1 MKSAVS
7 LAERLV
13 AAAATLAIPLA
24 LRVLP
29 LPRVLA
35 VCDAWPRVSVRAARP
50 PALAHR
56 VRRWLAHGRG
66 PWKSTCL
73 TRSVV
78 LYAMLRQHGHR
89 PELRV
94 GVAGPARA
102 FDAHAWVIVDGQ
114 AVDQPAGVVESYR
127 ELRMHHA

>member
-1 MKSAVS
+1 MTRVV
-7 LAERLV
+7 LFGERMV
-13 AAAATLAIPLA
+13 AAAAALTIPLA

-35 VCDAWPRVSVRAARP
+35 LCDAWPRVAARPARP

-56 VRRWLAHGRG
+56 VRRWLAIGRG

-78 LYAMLRQHGHR
+78 LYALLRQHGYS
-89 PELRV
+89 PELRI
-94 GVAGPARA
+94 GVSGRARA
-102 FDAHAWVIVDGQ
+102 FDAHAWVTVNGQ
-114 AVDQPAGVVESYR
+114 AVDQPAGVVEGYR
-127 ELRMHHA
+127 ELRTHHA